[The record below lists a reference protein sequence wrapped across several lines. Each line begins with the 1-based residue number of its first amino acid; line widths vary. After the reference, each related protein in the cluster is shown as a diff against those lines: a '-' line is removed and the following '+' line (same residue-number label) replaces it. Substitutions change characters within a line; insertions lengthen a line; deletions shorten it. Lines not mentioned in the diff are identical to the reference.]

1 MSAPADDTWTTAD
14 AIRAQLAR
22 LDDDGQHADKKKATI
37 LALVAARLEFRS
49 EESVWSDPKVCNR
62 ATYHTHWKKQPLFA
76 DVLRQVTQ
84 AAKAHRDSRAARSL
98 AQAGERLAL
107 AANPAVGR
115 LVSLLT
121 SDDESIILRAAIA
134 ILDRAGLE
142 TAQKATTGS
151 AGDLEEWRR
160 QADERR
166 RQVEET
172 LEEFDADDA
181 DDAADAGSDGQD
193 DQPEE

>member
-1 MSAPADDTWTTAD
+1 MSAPIDDTWQTAD
-14 AIRAQLAR
+14 AIRTQLAR
-22 LDDDGQHADKKKATI
+22 LDADPSHAEKKKATI
-37 LALVAARLEFRS
+37 LAIVAARLEFRS
-49 EESVWSDPKVCNR
+49 EESVWGDPKVCNR
-62 ATYHTHWKKQPLFA
+62 ATYHAKWKKQPLFA
-76 DVLRQVTQ
+76 DVLHQVTQ

-98 AQAGERLAL
+98 AQASERLAL

-115 LVSLLT
+115 LVQLLT
-121 SDDESIILRAAIA
+121 SNDESIILRAAVA

-142 TAQKATTGS
+142 TAQKATTGT

-172 LEEFDADDA
+172 IEEFDTEDDA
-181 DDAADAGSDGQD
+181 GAADLED
-193 DQPEE
+193 

>member
-1 MSAPADDTWTTAD
+1 MSAPLDDTWQTAD
-14 AIRAQLAR
+14 AIRTQLAR
-22 LDDDGQHADKKKATI
+22 LDADPSHADKKKATI
-37 LALVAARLEFRS
+37 LAIVGARLEFRS
-49 EESVWSDPKVCNR
+49 EESVWDDPRVCNR
-62 ATYHTHWKKQPLFA
+62 ATYHSRWKKQPLFA
-76 DVLRQVTQ
+76 DVLKQVTQ

-115 LVSLLT
+115 LVQLLT
-121 SDDESIILRAAIA
+121 SDDEGIILRAAVA

-142 TAQKATTGS
+142 TAQKATAAT

-172 LEEFDADDA
+172 IEEFDTDDA
-181 DDAADAGSDGQD
+181 DEGAADEDTD
-193 DQPEE
+193 PEE